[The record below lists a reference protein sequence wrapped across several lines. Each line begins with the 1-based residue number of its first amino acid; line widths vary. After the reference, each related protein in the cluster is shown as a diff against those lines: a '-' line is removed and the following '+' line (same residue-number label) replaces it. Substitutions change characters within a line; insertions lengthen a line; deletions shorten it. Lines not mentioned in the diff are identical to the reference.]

1 VSISSVRPSPCSYRP
16 TDLTHLIYSTIADIY
31 PKEVRGS
38 KLSTYG
44 LAVIIAPAF
53 SPLICSLVVN
63 EHDWPI
69 VYWIVLAFGG
79 LQFLLFFFLVPETL
93 WNESEETVDG
103 QVRVQDV
110 SENGIP
116 VQRERRHLPIGF
128 ERCLM
133 SFLLTRRWETWASL
147 DALATTERVC
157 EHAVHAHRDGQS
169 TFGPSFT

>member
-1 VSISSVRPSPCSYRP
+1 MSISIAPLYPSSHRL

-44 LAVIIAPAF
+44 LAVIIAPAI

-103 QVRVQDV
+103 QMRVQDV
-110 SENGIP
+110 SESGVP
-116 VQRERRHLPIGF
+116 VQRERRHLQIGLKRSLTSSLF
-128 ERCLM
+128 
-133 SFLLTRRWETWASL
+133 TRRWETWASL